1 MLDIK
6 KENLGKS
13 KIKLTVKVP
22 SALMRGFFA
31 TVYNQMAVGVEVKG
45 FRKGHAPR
53 LLTISAIGENRLSQ
67 EIINLSLTETYG
79 TALKQE
85 KIVPISPPRINIKM
99 LKDLTVDTAELEYEA
114 EIDLIP
120 EVKIGDYKK
129 LKLKIKN
136 EKQEVKQEEIDQVL
150 GHLQRQHATFDEK
163 PASSAGGAGSA
174 EMGDRIEMDF
184 EGTERGVV
192 LENLTSKNYPV
203 ILGSKVLIPE
213 FEEKIVGAKKGE
225 EKEFDVE
232 IGSDKSKKKVHFKVK
247 ILNVQKVN
255 LPALDNELAKK
266 FGKNKIEELKYA
278 VADDIVKQKEAQQK
292 RDQENEIVEQLL
304 KISQLEVP
312 ESLVEQETHRMID
325 ELKNR
330 ISMMNMPFE
339 QYLGQMK
346 KTETDLHT
354 DFAEQAEKTVKV
366 GLILGEIAK
375 LEKMDLKD
383 EQVGKKVMENLL
395 SYEKR

>member
-1 MLDIK
+1 MLEIK
-6 KENLGKS
+6 KENLAKS
-13 KIKLTVKVP
+13 KIKLTIKIP
-22 SALMRGFFA
+22 SELMRGYFA
-31 TVYNQMAVGVEVKG
+31 KIYNQMASTVEVKG

-53 LLTISAIGENRLSQ
+53 PMTISAIGENKLSQ
-67 EIINLSLTETYG
+67 EIINLALTETYG

-85 KIVPISPPRINIKM
+85 NIVPIAPPRINVKM

-114 EIDLIP
+114 EVDLLP

-129 LKLKIKN
+129 LKLKTQN
-136 EKQEVKQEEIDQVL
+136 EKQEVKPEEVEQVL
-150 GHLQRQHATFDEK
+150 SHLQRQHATFAEK
-163 PASSAGGAGSA
+163 EGAA
-174 EMGDRIEMDF
+174 EVGDRLEMDF

-213 FEEKIVGAKKGE
+213 FEEKIVGLKKGD
-225 EKEFDVE
+225 EKEFDAKV
-232 IGSDKSKKKVHFKVK
+232 GPDKDKKTIHFKVK
-247 ILNVQKVN
+247 ILDVQKVN

-266 FGKNKIEELKYA
+266 FGKNTIKELEKA
-278 VADDIVKQKEAQQK
+278 VGEDILKQKEAQEK
-292 RDQENEIVEQLL
+292 RDQENQVVEQLL
-304 KISQLEVP
+304 KISSLDVP

-330 ISMMNMPFE
+330 IGMMNMPFE
-339 QYLGQMK
+339 QYLAQIK
-346 KTETDLHT
+346 KTESDLHT
-354 DFAEQAEKTVKV
+354 DFKEQAEKTVKI

-383 EQVGKKVMENLL
+383 EQVGRKVMEKLL
-395 SYEKR
+395 SWAQK